1 MWTAVRLFAVC
12 ALGVSGL
19 YALRSGLPPRQTPPR
34 VLAVPAAANDVAPNN
49 LITTSGD
56 PPLEVD
62 EVGSKVINVEAIHV
76 EPIRLNPLQAYDEAP
91 APKTKRVTHYRRQ
104 VHHRHWHRK
113 KQHRS

>member
-1 MWTAVRLFAVC
+1 MDRGASVGCLP
-12 ALGVSGL
+12 LGVSGL
-19 YALRSGLPPRQTPPR
+19 YALRSGLPPRQPPPR

-104 VHHRHWHRK
+104 VHHRRWHRK